1 MLKGSRIHV
10 EPAVMLG
17 YHERITLGDS
27 IVRNKVTARCCKRIG
42 EQWRIRGRNGSNLTA
57 LI

>member
-1 MLKGSRIHV
+1 MLGDSRIHV

-27 IVRNKVTARCCKRIG
+27 IVRNKVTAKCCKRIG
-42 EQWRIRGRNGSNLTA
+42 EQWRVRERDGSNLTA
-57 LI
+57 PM